1 MARER
6 DPLIVGRVIGDV
18 LDTFDRSIPLRVT
31 FTNREVTNGCDLR
44 PSHVANQPRVE
55 IGGNDL
61 RTFYTLVS
69 LKPGIKMHAFPQ
81 II

>member
-6 DPLIVGRVIGDV
+6 DPLIVGRVVGDV
-18 LDTFDRSIPLRVT
+18 LDPFDRSIPLRVT
-31 FTNREVTNGCDLR
+31 FNNREVTNGCDLR
-44 PSHVANQPRVE
+44 PSHVGNQPRVE

-69 LKPGIKMHAFPQ
+69 LNPGIKNAFPQ